1 MFKDIERNAPTYWTL
16 KDEEDN
22 IDLLIGAGKL
32 ENQPTVKFLD
42 SFFILK
48 MTDTICNAIDSNREI
63 SDDTFSFE
71 HIFKIE
77 F

>member
-1 MFKDIERNAPTYWTL
+1 MLQLTGHSKMKKI
-16 KDEEDN
+16 
-22 IDLLIGAGKL
+22 ILIGAGKL

-63 SDDTFSFE
+63 SDDTFSFA

-77 F
+77 L